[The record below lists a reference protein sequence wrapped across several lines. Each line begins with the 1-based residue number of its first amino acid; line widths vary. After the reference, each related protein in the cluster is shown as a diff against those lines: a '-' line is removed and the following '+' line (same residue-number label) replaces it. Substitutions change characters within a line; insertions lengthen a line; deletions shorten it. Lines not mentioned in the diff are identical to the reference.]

1 MKTPYE
7 IKRDRLREIR
17 KQYIKPKKVDEYPL
31 WNTATKRFETVSDS
45 KEPQAPKCLRPPY
58 VR

>member
-17 KQYIKPKKVDEYPL
+17 RQYVKPKKVDEYPV
-31 WNTATKRFETVSDS
+31 WNTTTKRFETVDNSTTLR
-45 KEPQAPKCLRPPY
+45 APECLRSPY